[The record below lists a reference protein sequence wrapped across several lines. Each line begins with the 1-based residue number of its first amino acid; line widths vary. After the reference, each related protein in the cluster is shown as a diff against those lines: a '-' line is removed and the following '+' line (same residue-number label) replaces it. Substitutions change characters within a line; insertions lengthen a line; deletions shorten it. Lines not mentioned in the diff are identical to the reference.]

1 MKMRAL
7 NQKFIT
13 DLKSGCHSGITNEVR
28 NDDSLMICLRGDYVT
43 VYYKS
48 MRILEISENG
58 KYNIDRH
65 YGAPDPNK
73 VADWGEYF
81 KNAKKAIDSYNTN
94 EKLEKEIQQMIARE
108 NTCCSISNA
117 TDYFIFDIEYTQ
129 ADKSLADGRF
139 DALAVHWPRDKRRND
154 KDLQIAFI
162 EIKVGEKA
170 ILGSSGLIKHYN
182 SASNFIERLKQ
193 DTEYKK
199 SFLDDAAQVVAQ
211 LRELGLWKINDNKNT
226 ISFADEFYP
235 QMIFILADFNT
246 HSEILKEPLQSI
258 QHNKELFDLRFATSS
273 FMGYALYDECMLT
286 LDETKEKLGYKNES
300 MY

>member
-1 MKMRAL
+1 MKNRAISE
-7 NQKFIT
+7 KFFNE
-13 DLKSGCHSGITNEVR
+13 LKSGKYQNILQTVKQ
-28 NDDSLMICLRGDYVT
+28 DDDLIMCLRGDYIT
-43 VYYKS
+43 IYYKS

-58 KYNIDRH
+58 EYDVDKN
-65 YGAPDPNK
+65 YGIIPPN
-73 VADWGEYF
+73 DDTNWIEYF